1 MALAVPAERM
11 PTSASVS
18 ILASPQARSL
28 MLAATER
35 LRAAGSPSPRLDAEL
50 LVAHAFG
57 RDRTWLHSHPAAQL
71 EATELAALAGW
82 LERRA
87 AGEPVAYIR
96 GYKEWL
102 SLRIATDAR
111 ALIPRPETELLA
123 EAAMGEIAARLVR
136 DDAPIA
142 AWEIGTG
149 SGAVAVALGL
159 RFRQAL
165 ALGRLRLG
173 ASDIS
178 AEALELAAENLA
190 AHGLSGLVSLGCG
203 DLLDPPVLP
212 APQQPDVLL
221 ANLPYLTS
229 TEVAGGFGSLRFEP
243 SIALDG
249 GADGLEQ
256 LRRLLSLLPARL
268 ADGGVALLEI
278 GQGQADGVRSLVSDL
293 PMVADVSALP
303 DLAGIERVIRIARA

>member
-28 MLAATER
+28 MVAATER

-278 GQGQADGVRSLVSDL
+278 GQGQADGVRTLVSDL

-303 DLAGIERVIRIARA
+303 DLAGIARVIRIARA

>member
-1 MALAVPAERM
+1 M
-11 PTSASVS
+11 
-18 ILASPQARSL
+18 LASNEARSL

-35 LRAAGSPSPRLDAEL
+35 LRASGSPSPRLDAEL

-57 RDRTWLHSHPAAQL
+57 RDRAWLHANP
-71 EATELAALAGW
+71 EAALAQTELKALGGW
-82 LERRA
+82 VERRA

-102 SLRIATDAR
+102 SLRILTDAR

-123 EAAMGEIAARLVR
+123 ETAMGEIAGRLVR

-142 AWEIGTG
+142 AWEVGTG
-149 SGAVAVALGL
+149 GGAVTVALAL

-173 ASDIS
+173 ASDAS
-178 AEALELAAENLA
+178 PEALELAAENLA
-190 AHGLSGLVSLGCG
+190 AHGLSGMVSLGCG

-221 ANLPYLTS
+221 ANLPYLS
-229 TEVAGGFGSLRFEP
+229 TAEVATGAGSLRYEP
-243 SIALDG
+243 SLALDG
-249 GADGLEQ
+249 GADGLDQ
-256 LRRLLSLLPARL
+256 LRRLLALLPGRL
-268 ADGGVALLEI
+268 AAGGAALLEI
-278 GQGQADGVRSLVSDL
+278 GAGQADEVRQLSADL
-293 PMVADVSALP
+293 PMAADVSALP
-303 DLAGIERVIRIARA
+303 DLGGIERVIRIARA

>member
-1 MALAVPAERM
+1 MSTSTPQTLATPV
-11 PTSASVS
+11 
-18 ILASPQARSL
+18 ARSL
-28 MLAATER
+28 MLAVTER

-57 RDRTWLHSHPAAQL
+57 RDRTWLHSHPDA
-71 EATELAALAGW
+71 ELATSELATLAGW

-96 GYKEWL
+96 GFKEWL
-102 SLRIATDAR
+102 SLRILTDPR

-123 EAAMGEIAARLVR
+123 EATMSEIAGRLVR

-142 AWEIGTG
+142 AWEIATG
-149 SGAVAVALGL
+149 GGAVAIALAL

-165 ALGRLRLG
+165 VLGRLRLG
-173 ASDIS
+173 ASDAS

-190 AHGLSGLVSLGCG
+190 AHGLSGLVTLGCG
-203 DLLDPPVLP
+203 DLMDPPVLP

-229 TEVAGGFGSLRFEP
+229 AEVAAGTGSLRYEP
-243 SIALDG
+243 ELALNG
-249 GADGLEQ
+249 GADGLAHV
-256 LRRLLSLLPARL
+256 RRLLALLPQRL
-268 ADGGVALLEI
+268 AAGGVALLEI
-278 GQGQADGVRSLVSDL
+278 GQGQADAVRSLVSDL
-293 PMVADVSALP
+293 PMRADVAALA
-303 DLAGIERVIRIARA
+303 DLAGIERVIRIARL

>member
-1 MALAVPAERM
+1 MVLAVPAERM
-11 PTSASVS
+11 PTFASVS

-256 LRRLLSLLPARL
+256 LHRLLSLLPARL

-278 GQGQADGVRSLVSDL
+278 GQGQADGVRTLVSDL

>member
-1 MALAVPAERM
+1 
-11 PTSASVS
+11 
-18 ILASPQARSL
+18 

-35 LRAAGSPSPRLDAEL
+35 LRDAGSPSPRLDAEL

-57 RDRTWLHSHPAAQL
+57 RDRAWLHANPEEAL
-71 EATELAALAGW
+71 DEATLAALAGW

-96 GYKEWL
+96 GYKDWL
-102 SLRIATDAR
+102 SLRILTDAR
-111 ALIPRPETELLA
+111 ALIPRPETEQLA
-123 EAAMGEIAARLVR
+123 EAAMDEIAARLVR

-142 AWEIGTG
+142 AWEVATG
-149 SGAVAVALGL
+149 SGAVTVALGL

-173 ASDIS
+173 ASDLS

-190 AHGLSGLVSLGCG
+190 AHGLSGLVTLGCG
-203 DLLDPPVLP
+203 DLMDPPVLP

-229 TEVAGGFGSLRFEP
+229 DEVATGSGSLSHEP
-243 SIALDG
+243 TIALDG
-249 GADGLEQ
+249 GPDGLDQ
-256 LRRLLSLLPARL
+256 VRRLLALLPARL
-268 ADGGVALLEI
+268 APGGMALLEI
-278 GQGQADGVRSLVSDL
+278 GQGQAPAVREIVADL
-293 PMVADVSALP
+293 PLEANVSVLQ
-303 DLAGIERVIRIARA
+303 DLAGIERVVRIQRA

>member
-28 MLAATER
+28 MVAATER

-50 LVAHAFG
+50 LVAQAFG

-102 SLRIATDAR
+102 SLRIATDGR

-256 LRRLLSLLPARL
+256 LHRLLSLLPARL

-278 GQGQADGVRSLVSDL
+278 GQGQADGVRTLVSDL

>member
-1 MALAVPAERM
+1 MVLAVPAERM

-102 SLRIATDAR
+102 SLRIATDGR

-256 LRRLLSLLPARL
+256 LHRLLSLLPARL

-278 GQGQADGVRSLVSDL
+278 GQGQADGVRTLVSDL

>member
-1 MALAVPAERM
+1 M

-28 MLAATER
+28 MVAATER

-278 GQGQADGVRSLVSDL
+278 GQGQADGVRTLVSDL
-293 PMVADVSALP
+293 PMVAGVSALP

>member
-256 LRRLLSLLPARL
+256 LHRLLSLLPARL

-278 GQGQADGVRSLVSDL
+278 GQGQADGVRTLVSDL

>member
-28 MLAATER
+28 MVAATER

>member
-1 MALAVPAERM
+1 M
-11 PTSASVS
+11 
-18 ILASPQARSL
+18 LASNEARSL

-35 LRAAGSPSPRLDAEL
+35 LRASGSPSPRLDAEL

-57 RDRTWLHSHPAAQL
+57 RDRAWLHANP
-71 EATELAALAGW
+71 EAALAAAELTALGGW
-82 LERRA
+82 VERRA

-96 GYKEWL
+96 GFKEWL
-102 SLRIATDAR
+102 SLRILTDAR

-123 EAAMGEIAARLVR
+123 ETAVDEIAGRLVR

-142 AWEIGTG
+142 AWEVGTG
-149 SGAVAVALGL
+149 GGAVTVALAL

-173 ASDIS
+173 ASDAS
-178 AEALELAAENLA
+178 PEALELAAENLA
-190 AHGLSGLVSLGCG
+190 IHGLSGMVSLGCG

-221 ANLPYLTS
+221 ANLPYLS
-229 TEVAGGFGSLRFEP
+229 TAEVATGTGSLRYEP
-243 SIALDG
+243 SLALDG
-249 GADGLEQ
+249 GADGLDQ
-256 LRRLLSLLPARL
+256 LRRLLALLPARL
-268 ADGGVALLEI
+268 AAGGVALLEL
-278 GQGQADGVRSLVSDL
+278 GAGQADEVRQLSADL
-293 PMVADVSALP
+293 PMAADVSALP

>member
-1 MALAVPAERM
+1 M
-11 PTSASVS
+11 
-18 ILASPQARSL
+18 LASNEARSL

-35 LRAAGSPSPRLDAEL
+35 LRASGSPSPRLDAEL
-50 LVAHAFG
+50 LVAHAFD
-57 RDRTWLHSHPAAQL
+57 RDRAWLHANP
-71 EATELAALAGW
+71 EAALAQTELKALGGW
-82 LERRA
+82 VERRA

-102 SLRIATDAR
+102 SLRILTDAR

-123 EAAMGEIAARLVR
+123 ETAMDEIANRLVR

-142 AWEIGTG
+142 AWEVGTG
-149 SGAVAVALGL
+149 GGAVTVALAL

-173 ASDIS
+173 ASDAS
-178 AEALELAAENLA
+178 PEALELAAENLA
-190 AHGLSGLVSLGCG
+190 AHGLSGMVSLGCG

-221 ANLPYLTS
+221 ANLPYLS
-229 TEVAGGFGSLRFEP
+229 TAEVATGAGSLRYEP
-243 SIALDG
+243 SLALDG
-249 GADGLEQ
+249 GADGLDQ
-256 LRRLLSLLPARL
+256 LRRLLALLPGRL
-268 ADGGVALLEI
+268 AAGGVALLEI
-278 GQGQADGVRSLVSDL
+278 GAGQADEVRQLSADL
-293 PMVADVSALP
+293 PMAADVSALP

>member
-1 MALAVPAERM
+1 MVLAVPAERM

-278 GQGQADGVRSLVSDL
+278 GQGQADGVRTLVSDL

>member
-1 MALAVPAERM
+1 MSTP
-11 PTSASVS
+11 VS
-18 ILASPQARSL
+18 PPILAAPQARSL

-57 RDRTWLHSHPAAQL
+57 RDRTWLHSHPEAALGAAEQ
-71 EATELAALAGW
+71 ATLAGW

-87 AGEPVAYIR
+87 AAEPVAYIR
-96 GYKEWL
+96 GYKEWF
-102 SLRIATDAR
+102 SLRILTDAR

-123 EAAMGEIAARLVR
+123 EAVMAEIAARLVR

-142 AWEIGTG
+142 AWEIATG
-149 SGAVAVALGL
+149 GGAVAVALAL

-173 ASDIS
+173 ASDAS

-190 AHGLSGLVSLGCG
+190 AQGLSGLVSLGCG
-203 DLLDPPVLP
+203 DLMDPPVLP
-212 APQQPDVLL
+212 APQQPDLVL

-229 TEVAGGFGSLRFEP
+229 AEVAAGTGSLRYEP
-243 SIALDG
+243 ELALNG
-249 GADGLEQ
+249 GADGLAQ
-256 LRRLLSLLPARL
+256 VRRLLALLPRRL
-268 ADGGVALLEI
+268 AAGGVALLEI
-278 GQGQADGVRSLVSDL
+278 GQGQADAARSLVADL
-293 PMVADVSALP
+293 PMAAEVSALP
-303 DLAGIERVIRIARA
+303 DLAGIERVIRIART

>member
-1 MALAVPAERM
+1 MVLAVPAERM

-28 MLAATER
+28 MVAATER

-212 APQQPDVLL
+212 APQQSDVLL

-256 LRRLLSLLPARL
+256 LHRLLSLLPARL

-278 GQGQADGVRSLVSDL
+278 GQGQADGVRTLVSDL
-293 PMVADVSALP
+293 PMVAGVSALA

>member
-1 MALAVPAERM
+1 M
-11 PTSASVS
+11 
-18 ILASPQARSL
+18 LASNEARSL

-35 LRAAGSPSPRLDAEL
+35 LRASSSPSPRLDAEL
-50 LVAHAFG
+50 LVAHAFD
-57 RDRTWLHSHPAAQL
+57 RDRAWLHANP
-71 EATELAALAGW
+71 EAALAQTELKALGGW
-82 LERRA
+82 VERRA

-102 SLRIATDAR
+102 SLRILTDAR

-123 EAAMGEIAARLVR
+123 ETAMDEIAGRLVR

-142 AWEIGTG
+142 AWEVGTG
-149 SGAVAVALGL
+149 GGAVTVALAL

-173 ASDIS
+173 ASDAS
-178 AEALELAAENLA
+178 PEALELAAENLA
-190 AHGLSGLVSLGCG
+190 AHGLSGMVSLGCG

-221 ANLPYLTS
+221 ANLPYLS
-229 TEVAGGFGSLRFEP
+229 TAEVATGAGSLRYEP
-243 SIALDG
+243 SLALDG
-249 GADGLEQ
+249 GADGLDQ
-256 LRRLLSLLPARL
+256 LRRLLALLPGRL
-268 ADGGVALLEI
+268 AAGGVALLEI
-278 GQGQADGVRSLVSDL
+278 GAGQADEVRQLSADL
-293 PMVADVSALP
+293 PMAADVSALP

>member
-243 SIALDG
+243 SLALDG

-278 GQGQADGVRSLVSDL
+278 GQGQADGVRTLVSDL

>member
-102 SLRIATDAR
+102 SLRNATDAR

-256 LRRLLSLLPARL
+256 LHRLLSLLPARL

-278 GQGQADGVRSLVSDL
+278 GQGQADGVRTLVSDL

>member
-1 MALAVPAERM
+1 M
-11 PTSASVS
+11 
-18 ILASPQARSL
+18 LASNGARSL
-28 MLAATER
+28 MLAGTER

-57 RDRTWLHSHPAAQL
+57 RDRAWLHANPEAARGPA
-71 EATELAALAGW
+71 ELKALGGW

-102 SLRIATDAR
+102 SLHVLTDAR

-123 EAAMGEIAARLVR
+123 ETAMDEIAGRLVR

-149 SGAVAVALGL
+149 SGAVTVSLAL

-173 ASDIS
+173 ASDAS
-178 AEALELAAENLA
+178 PEALELAAENLA
-190 AHGLSGLVSLGCG
+190 AHGLSGMVSLGCG

-221 ANLPYLTS
+221 ANLPYLATA
-229 TEVAGGFGSLRFEP
+229 EVETGAGSLRYEP
-243 SIALDG
+243 SLALDG
-249 GADGLEQ
+249 GADGLDQ
-256 LRRLLSLLPARL
+256 VRRLLVLLPARL
-268 ADGGVALLEI
+268 AAGGVALLEI
-278 GQGQADGVRSLVSDL
+278 GAGQADEVRQLSADL
-293 PMVADVSALP
+293 PMAAHVSALP
-303 DLAGIERVIRIARA
+303 DRAGIERVIRIARA